1 MQNLSEQSRQDK
13 HWYAILHASE
23 TLLEEAKEANWDSL
37 SEHLFQ
43 QSPGALSRLST
54 AKGCIERQDFAGKGV
69 QIGKSI
75 DIIGGLQ
82 SSLDMD
88 TGGDI
93 SANLDALYDYMNR
106 RLSQASLN
114 NDIGIV
120 DEVVS
125 LLREIKG
132 GWDSIPEEFH
142 HLSDKAKTESVTG

>member
-1 MQNLSEQSRQDK
+1 MNNQRAIRQYQHVNTQSNIDD
-13 HWYAILHASE
+13 ASPHQ
-23 TLLEEAKEANWDSL
+23 LIAMLIN
-37 SEHLFQ
+37 
-43 QSPGALSRLST
+43 GALSRLST